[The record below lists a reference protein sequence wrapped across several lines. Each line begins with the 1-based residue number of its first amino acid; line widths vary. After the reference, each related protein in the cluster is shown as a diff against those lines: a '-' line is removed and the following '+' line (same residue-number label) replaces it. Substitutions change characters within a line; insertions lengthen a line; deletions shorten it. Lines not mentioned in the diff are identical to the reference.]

1 MFKMVSCAKIIMG
14 KKQLYMNLTAVL
26 KAQPAVPF
34 AIVQK
39 TWVQDHTHKFLCAQK
54 PAGTGGGIRKMTALL
69 QRQTEINL

>member
-39 TWVQDHTHKFLCAQK
+39 TWVQDTNFCVLKSQQELEVA
-54 PAGTGGGIRKMTALL
+54 
-69 QRQTEINL
+69 